1 MLVNQKTKDKV
12 LQGTSGRLESILRW
26 TSRLES
32 ISLGTSRLESRY
44 VREPVDWTRCIPAY
58 QVLTNFSVSARP
70 IDPWDPFNRTAKTG
84 KISIA
89 QIGLKYI

>member
-1 MLVNQKTKDKV
+1 MLVNQKTEDKV

-32 ISLGTSRLESRY
+32 ISQGTSRLESRY
-44 VREPVDWTRCIPAY
+44 VREPVDWTRCIPAN
-58 QVLTNFSVSARP
+58 QVISVSARP